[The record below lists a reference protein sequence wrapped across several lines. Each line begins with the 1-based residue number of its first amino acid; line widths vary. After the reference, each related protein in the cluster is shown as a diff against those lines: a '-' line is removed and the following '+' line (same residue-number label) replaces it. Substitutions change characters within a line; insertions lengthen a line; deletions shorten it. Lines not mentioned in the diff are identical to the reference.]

1 MLQLHRACEVVKLK
15 GKGQQPPEPIEVSV
29 QIGIRFKCCRP
40 LLVLAL
46 PFYYS
51 VSTPY
56 VLLLSLSVV
65 SRPSSQ
71 FAGQASPAPLLLPR
85 QTPFAI
91 PPPHP
96 HPHPHP
102 HQQPSLRVAAN
113 HNLPSTIQPNRFAAH
128 APERR
133 DLASAQAKPAIL
145 GPEIGLEVRSILEHL
160 LHATPPL
167 NTHYLPALPPSLPM
181 TTTPNLDLHDIP
193 SNIRVTNRT
202 HKSTTH

>member
-1 MLQLHRACEVVKLK
+1 MRPPPPACAR
-15 GKGQQPPEPIEVSV
+15 S
-29 QIGIRFKCCRP
+29 
-40 LLVLAL
+40 
-46 PFYYS
+46 PFYS
-51 VSTPY
+51 FR
-56 VLLLSLSVV
+56 
-65 SRPSSQ
+65 SRWSSGPRPNSRVRR
-71 FAGQASPAPLLLPR
+71 ALHLLLLPR

-91 PPPHP
+91 PPQHPHP

-113 HNLPSTIQPNRFAAH
+113 HNPPNTIQPNRFAAH
-128 APERR
+128 AAERR
-133 DLASAQAKPAIL
+133 DLASAQATPAIL

-181 TTTPNLDLHDIP
+181 TTTPNLDLHGIP